1 VTDFSETIAKAYA
14 VDGAAIDLGR
24 GVHEGTLEPEA
35 VVRLPLA
42 TMNRHGLIAGATG
55 TGKTRTLQ
63 LLAEQLSEA
72 GVSVFAA
79 DYKGDLSGLVQP
91 GAADGPAPKRMA
103 ELQLAYE
110 PAAYPVEFLALGGI
124 GDGVPVRATVTD
136 FGPELLGKVL
146 SANETQ
152 QQTLSLLFRFADE
165 RGLLLIDLADLRAL
179 LTYLDSDAGK
189 ADLTG
194 IGGVSSQT
202 IGVLLRSLV
211 ELEDGGGNEFFGE
224 PLFEIA
230 DLLRTAP
237 DGRGVISALEL
248 SAVQDRPAL
257 FSTALMWLLAE
268 LFEQLPEVGDLDK
281 PKLVFFFDEAHLLF
295 ADATKSFLESVTR
308 TVRMIRSKGVGVF
321 FVTQT
326 PTDVPSEVLGQLG
339 ARVQHALR
347 AFTPDDADALKK
359 TVRTYPSSDLYD
371 LESLL
376 KELGTGEA
384 AVTILSERGVPT
396 PVVHTRLRA
405 PRSSMTTAAGVADA
419 AKGSPL
425 FAKYG
430 ARLEK
435 ESAAEQLA
443 KRVEQTPDPKPD
455 PEAGEK
461 ASKPRTHEAK
471 EPTDA
476 LTDFLGS
483 RQGKT
488 LQREV
493 IRGAFSLLRKRL

>member
-1 VTDFSETIAKAYA
+1 
-14 VDGAAIDLGR
+14 
-24 GVHEGTLEPEA
+24 
-35 VVRLPLA
+35 
-42 TMNRHGLIAGATG
+42 
-55 TGKTRTLQ
+55 
-63 LLAEQLSEA
+63 
-72 GVSVFAA
+72 
-79 DYKGDLSGLVQP
+79 
-91 GAADGPAPKRMA
+91 
-103 ELQLAYE
+103 
-110 PAAYPVEFLALGGI
+110 
-124 GDGVPVRATVTD
+124 
-136 FGPELLGKVL
+136 
-146 SANETQ
+146 
-152 QQTLSLLFRFADE
+152 
-165 RGLLLIDLADLRAL
+165 
-179 LTYLDSDAGK
+179 
-189 ADLTG
+189 
-194 IGGVSSQT
+194 
-202 IGVLLRSLV
+202 
-211 ELEDGGGNEFFGE
+211 
-224 PLFEIA
+224 
-230 DLLRTAP
+230 
-237 DGRGVISALEL
+237 
-248 SAVQDRPAL
+248 
-257 FSTALMWLLAE
+257 
-268 LFEQLPEVGDLDK
+268 
-281 PKLVFFFDEAHLLF
+281 
-295 ADATKSFLESVTR
+295 
-308 TVRMIRSKGVGVF
+308 MIRSKGVGVF